1 MFRPF
6 DSPCELSTKSCRD
19 SFLPIADTSA
29 SVWQLAFAR
38 SAPAPPKPVIHSSG
52 LSEPASRALP
62 GQHLNL
68 SSRYWSATYKTKGVN
83 PMTNSAS
90 SLMAV
95 IFGLAVFALIVAV
108 GWRSVQNRRIL
119 RLQGTNGQETIIV
132 AREDDDITSVVT
144 TVETTQP
151 APAPA
156 PAIVVVN
163 TGVTDPATSSEL
175 GRKVH

>member
-1 MFRPF
+1 
-6 DSPCELSTKSCRD
+6 
-19 SFLPIADTSA
+19 
-29 SVWQLAFAR
+29 
-38 SAPAPPKPVIHSSG
+38 
-52 LSEPASRALP
+52 
-62 GQHLNL
+62 
-68 SSRYWSATYKTKGVN
+68 
-83 PMTNSAS
+83 MTNSTS

-156 PAIVVVN
+156 PAVVVVN
-163 TGVTDPATSSEL
+163 TGVADPATSSEL
-175 GRKVH
+175 DRKVH